1 MCVLFVE
8 WKKSD
13 TVSSADLLA
22 LLDKR
27 IFHAMKSFDSKI
39 THIDDQHQII
49 IDLLT
54 KLDKKGKK
62 K

>member
-1 MCVLFVE
+1 VLYIE
-8 WKKSD
+8 WKKSG
-13 TVSSADLLA
+13 TVSSADLLE

-39 THIDDQHQII
+39 THIDDQHQIV
-49 IDLLT
+49 IDMLN
-54 KLDKKGKK
+54 KLDKKVKK

>member
-1 MCVLFVE
+1 MLFVE
-8 WKKSD
+8 WKKNGH
-13 TVSSADLLA
+13 VSSTEVLE

-39 THIDDQHQII
+39 THINDQHQII
-49 IDLLT
+49 IDLLN
-54 KLDKKGKK
+54 KLDKKVKK

>member
-1 MCVLFVE
+1 MLFVE
-8 WKKSD
+8 WKKNGH
-13 TVSSADLLA
+13 VSSAEVLE

-39 THIDDQHQII
+39 LHQDDQHQII
-49 IDLLT
+49 IDMLN
-54 KLDKKGKK
+54 KLDKKMKK